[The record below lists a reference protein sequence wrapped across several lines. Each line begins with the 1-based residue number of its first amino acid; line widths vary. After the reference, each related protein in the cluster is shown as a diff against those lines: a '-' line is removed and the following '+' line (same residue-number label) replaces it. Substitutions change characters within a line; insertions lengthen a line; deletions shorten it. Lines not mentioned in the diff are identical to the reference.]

1 MGQSGGGG
9 DLRLDAGWDDGI
21 CCGGDSGRGCQR
33 SEASRVRFKRRWM
46 LPDFRTKPC
55 ALVRS
60 GVLLSPVMENKD
72 SIEGPCLSPSWG

>member
-9 DLRLDAGWDDGI
+9 DLRLDAGLDDGI

-33 SEASRVRFKRRWM
+33 I
-46 LPDFRTKPC
+46 
-55 ALVRS
+55 RS

-72 SIEGPCLSPSWG
+72 SIEGPCLSPSWGSGLLAAF